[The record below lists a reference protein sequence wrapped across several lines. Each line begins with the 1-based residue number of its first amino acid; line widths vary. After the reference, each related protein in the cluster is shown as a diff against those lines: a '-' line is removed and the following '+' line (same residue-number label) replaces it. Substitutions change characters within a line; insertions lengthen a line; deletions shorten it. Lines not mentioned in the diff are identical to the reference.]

1 MPDDF
6 MRELSMYVV
15 RYVFSPGEVIIYR
28 DEPVHEMYVVH
39 RGICQVRLRA
49 CLYTI
54 SLIIEKLSYR
64 CQKDFSVMKRT
75 KQSF

>member
-49 CLYTI
+49 CLYTTTV

-64 CQKDFSVMKRT
+64 
-75 KQSF
+75 